1 MSMTKTLRTGTPNP
15 KAPTMTSE
23 RLPADG
29 RIAQLNAVSS
39 RRFVD
44 PETLPW
50 GTMRPG
56 AVLVDCSTVSPAT
69 SKKFSWPIRQDNRCR
84 GCGAPGHP
92 D

>member
-1 MSMTKTLRTGTPNP
+1 MSMTKTQRTGTPNP
-15 KAPTMTSE
+15 KAPTMTSD

-29 RIAQLNAVSS
+29 RIGQLNAVSS

-56 AVLVDCSTVSPAT
+56 AVLGRELLSID
-69 SKKFSWPIRQDNRCR
+69 DL
-84 GCGAPGHP
+84 GLDLP
-92 D
+92 DDVLDRLSREETAAIL